1 MTTVPLNPK
10 TKPLSSQELAGD
22 AAAVGADAEQPPLH
36 SDDDA
41 GGEANGPASEAD
53 VAKPDEAERPEAQDP
68 EPEDDLPLLP
78 PD

>member
-22 AAAVGADAEQPPLH
+22 AAAVGDAEQPPLH

-53 VAKPDEAERPEAQDP
+53 IAKPDEAERPEAQD
-68 EPEDDLPLLP
+68 DLPLLP